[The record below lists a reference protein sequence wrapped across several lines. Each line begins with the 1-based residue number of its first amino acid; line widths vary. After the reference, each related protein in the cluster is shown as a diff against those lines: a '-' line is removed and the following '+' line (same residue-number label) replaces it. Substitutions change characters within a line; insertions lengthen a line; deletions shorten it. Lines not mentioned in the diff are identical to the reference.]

1 MISFKD
7 YITELATPGPKLSSK
22 QIVKR
27 IKKLRNQVPTLK
39 GWDKIFSK
47 FDAKELHSRKDLE
60 GMLPAKVARGDINR
74 LFFEELDPRKH
85 DAGDYVKDFQKSDA
99 PQFKGKSKEKR
110 RQMAI
115 AAYLDARRD
124 AGLGEG
130 KKNKPESFEAQ
141 FKRRVVKTTKPEHK
155 EKGYNWRIKGKDR
168 PEISIKLYKNKPS
181 FSEFK
186 KQLRRVAGHE
196 FG

>member
-39 GWDKIFSK
+39 GWDKIFGK
-47 FDAKELHSRKDLE
+47 FDSKELHSRKDLE

-74 LFFEELDPRKH
+74 LFFPEGKNDLEEVLDPRKN
-85 DAGDYVKDFQKSDA
+85 DMGDYIKDFQKSDA

-110 RQMAI
+110 REMAI
-115 AAYLDARRD
+115 AAYLDARRE
-124 AGLGEG
+124 AGL
-130 KKNKPESFEAQ
+130 PEE
-141 FKRRVVKTTKPEHK
+141 
-155 EKGYNWRIKGKDR
+155 
-168 PEISIKLYKNKPS
+168 
-181 FSEFK
+181 
-186 KQLRRVAGHE
+186 
-196 FG
+196 